1 MTEVIEESLEMHGF
15 HVHGKVQGVGFRWW
29 TRRVALRLGL
39 CGLVRNLP
47 SGVVEVHA
55 GGAPADLKQ
64 FEFALAAG
72 PPMAQVSK
80 VEVVQPDESISW
92 DRFLIEKK

>member
-1 MTEVIEESLEMHGF
+1 
-15 HVHGKVQGVGFRWW
+15 
-29 TRRVALRLGL
+29 
-39 CGLVRNLP
+39 
-47 SGVVEVHA
+47 VHA